1 MGKLFMK
8 SLFYLCVSCMAILMP
23 FGLTSCAAD
32 DELAEHKEYDG
43 GGIKSFT
50 SFTATLDEVA
60 GTRAYLDAEATNGIR
75 RVHWNL
81 SDVIYVYSDTDP
93 ELKKYEMTSLSED
106 DQAVFTG
113 EEVTGNKFYAV
124 YARNREITIDDD
136 NYNILHFSRA
146 GMTSTYGFHGPLV
159 AITTGNTLSFKQV
172 IGIIHVT
179 VGNINTIDR
188 VSFRGNNNE
197 RIGGKGYVDMS
208 ESHPILRLDEDA
220 STISYSQIFNDS
232 FDDKYTDIYICIPT
246 TVFEDGFSV
255 CITGKDSNDKEF
267 TIDKTFNSRLEVK
280 VGTISRFSLVDVSA
294 ELEAQGSDEI
304 IVFADPEVKQICVE
318 NWDTNG
324 DGELSYK
331 EAAAVTEIGQIFL
344 RNADIKSFDEFQYFT
359 GVTSIGYGAF
369 RGCSSLTSMII
380 PEGVTS
386 IGNSAFLDCSS
397 LNSIVIPEGVASIG
411 SEVFSDCSSLTSIVI
426 PESVTSIDNSAFLYC
441 SSLTSIVVDKNN
453 NYYDSRNDCNAIIET
468 KSNTLVIGFA
478 STVIPSSVTSIGD
491 EAFQLCSSLTSI
503 EIPEGVTSI
512 GSYAFDNCNNL
523 TSIVIHKRV
532 TSIGNSAFRNCCSL
546 TSIVIPEGVAFI
558 DDKVFWGCNNLT
570 NIVIPESVTSIGYA
584 AFSGCSGLTSIV
596 IPEGVTSIGSYAF
609 DDCYNL
615 TSIVIPEGV
624 TSIEMGV
631 FMGCSSLAS
640 IVIPEGV
647 TSIGSGAFSR
657 CSSLASIV
665 IPEGVT
671 SIDNSVF
678 SGCSS
683 LISIVIPGG
692 VISIGS
698 GAFYGFSSLTRITCL
713 AVNPP
718 TYDNV
723 FLENFGNSYS
733 GTIYVPAA
741 SVEAYKAADG
751 WKDYASQIQAIQE

>member
-1 MGKLFMK
+1 MK